1 MLFILTAMFLY
12 IVLGDSTIW
21 RKDVLGININMIQ
34 ETIFKLIDTAVYV
47 LYAQWEV
54 LVCIE
59 DNNILET

>member
-12 IVLGDSTIW
+12 IVLSDSTIW
-21 RKDVLGININMIQ
+21 CKDVLGININMIQ